1 MLYSLTK
8 ERQSLEL
15 SFPNTTFT
23 RKKNTMKHF
32 YYYLWIAFL
41 VGQAPVWG
49 QNATEKKHILVNDS
63 ITVDLPEVFV
73 KAERPL
79 VKVSEGKLQYDIPN
93 LVKDKPVDNAFD
105 VIGELP
111 GIQKEGD
118 KVSIIGTPSTS
129 ILINGRKSSMTAEQL
144 TDLLKSTSSSK
155 VKQID
160 VMYST
165 PPRFGLKGASINV
178 VIENDKS
185 LKDVLKG
192 EISLTG
198 KQGYFF
204 SSSGQ
209 ANLSYVGKN
218 YSADISYSASY
229 NHGRQEEEMTAQPI
243 VNGRPYDI
251 RQDDWYNFVSLSHN
265 IRGAFDFDL
274 KNKDRLSL
282 SYTGRFYD
290 PDKISRR
297 GALTEF
303 VGIQR
308 VETELELS
316 GASNL
321 HNARVDYV
329 SHKGFSAGMDYT
341 FYKNDDKQ
349 HLVNDFDKE
358 EKQTI
363 STLSS
368 QQVQRANLYLN
379 DSRKLVKGW
388 MLNCGLDAS
397 FSDTRNESGQLI
409 NDEEAPEGT
418 FRLKQKDYSVG
429 AFAGFTKQFGKKI
442 SLDAS
447 VSLQYY
453 KASVDSAG
461 KKKTLWNRVSLFP
474 QLNFTYKVAP
484 SGMLMFSFSSDKSYP
499 SYWMTTPNTY
509 YMNIYSSIIGNPDL
523 KPQLSYSMQLN
534 YILKSKYVFGLF
546 ANIQPDKIQQMT
558 YQCHDELRSVFQTV
572 NMDIYNM
579 YGAVAVI
586 PFRPFDFMSSR
597 LTLMGCAIHNK
608 GTLYDVSFDRKK
620 LFGRAELN
628 NTFYLT
634 KDRNLSLD
642 LRGYCISPVIQG
654 LYDIDLIYNVSA
666 GLTWTFAKKKMRLTV
681 RGNDLFEGGNPV
693 THVDEQGQKSR
704 MKLWQDSRNVT
715 FTLRYSFGGY
725 KEKKAKEVDTS
736 RFGTG
741 I

>member
-1 MLYSLTK
+1 
-8 ERQSLEL
+8 
-15 SFPNTTFT
+15 
-23 RKKNTMKHF
+23 MKHF
-32 YYYLWIAFL
+32 YHYLLTVFL
-41 VGQAPVWG
+41 AGQVPGWG
-49 QNATEKKHILVNDS
+49 QNATEKKHIFVNDS

-111 GIQKEGD
+111 GIQKDGD

-144 TDLLKSTSSSK
+144 AGLLKSTSSSK

-165 PPRFGLKGASINV
+165 PPRFGVKGASINV

-204 SSSGQ
+204 SPSGQ
-209 ANLSYVGKN
+209 ANLSYIGKN
-218 YSADISYSASY
+218 YSADISYSAAY
-229 NHGRQEEEMTAQPI
+229 DHGRQEEEMIARPT
-243 VNGRPYDI
+243 VNDRPYDI
-251 RQDDWYNFVSLSHN
+251 RQDDWYNNVSLSHN

-274 KNKDRLSL
+274 KSKDRLSL

-290 PDKISRR
+290 PDKVSRR

-303 VGIQR
+303 VDIRR

-321 HNARVDYV
+321 HNARMDYIG
-329 SHKGFSAGMDYT
+329 HKGFRAGMDYT

-349 HLVNDFDKE
+349 HLVNDFEKE
-358 EKQTI
+358 EEQTI

-368 QQVQRANLYLN
+368 QQVQRVDLYMN
-379 DSRKLVKGW
+379 DSRKLKKEW
-388 MLNCGLDAS
+388 MLDYGVDAS
-397 FSDTRNESGQLI
+397 FSDTRNESGQSI
-409 NDEEAPEGT
+409 NGGNAPEGT
-418 FRLKQKDYSVG
+418 FRLKQKDYSMG
-429 AFAGFTKQFGKKI
+429 AFAGFTKQFGKKV
-442 SLDAS
+442 SLNAS
-447 VSLQYY
+447 LSLQYY

-461 KKKTLWNRVSLFP
+461 KKKTLWNRAGLFP

-484 SGMLMFSFSSDKSYP
+484 SGMLMFSFSSDKTYP
-499 SYWMTTPNTY
+499 SYWMTTPTTY
-509 YMNIYSSIIGNPDL
+509 YMNVYSSIIGNPDL

-534 YILKSKYVFGLF
+534 YVLKSKYVFGLF
-546 ANIQPDKIQQMT
+546 TNIQPDKIQQMT
-558 YQCHDELRSVFQTV
+558 YQRHDELRSVFQTV

-608 GTLYDVSFDRKK
+608 GTLYDVFFDRKK

-634 KDRNLSLD
+634 EDRNLLLE

-654 LYDIDLIYNVSA
+654 LYDVDLIYNVSA

-693 THVDEQGQKSR
+693 TRVDEQGQKSR

-715 FTLRYSFGGY
+715 LTLRYSFGGY
-725 KEKKAKEVDTS
+725 KEKKGKRGRHFT
-736 RFGTG
+736 FGDGDLICLLSKYRDESTDG
-741 I
+741 GNVGRYSK

>member
-1 MLYSLTK
+1 
-8 ERQSLEL
+8 
-15 SFPNTTFT
+15 
-23 RKKNTMKHF
+23 MKHF
-32 YYYLWIAFL
+32 YHYLLTVFL
-41 VGQAPVWG
+41 AGQVPGWG
-49 QNATEKKHILVNDS
+49 QNDS

-111 GIQKEGD
+111 GIQKDGD

-144 TDLLKSTSSSK
+144 AGLLKSTSSSK

-165 PPRFGLKGASINV
+165 PPRFGVKGASINV

-204 SSSGQ
+204 SPSGQ
-209 ANLSYVGKN
+209 ANLSYIGKN
-218 YSADISYSASY
+218 YSADISYSAAY
-229 NHGRQEEEMTAQPI
+229 DHGRQEEEMIARPT
-243 VNGRPYDI
+243 VNDRPYDI
-251 RQDDWYNFVSLSHN
+251 RQDDWYNNVSLSHN

-274 KNKDRLSL
+274 KSKDRLSL

-290 PDKISRR
+290 PDKVSRR

-303 VGIQR
+303 VDIRR

-321 HNARVDYV
+321 HNARMDYIG
-329 SHKGFSAGMDYT
+329 HKGFRAGMDYT

-349 HLVNDFDKE
+349 HLVNDFEKE
-358 EKQTI
+358 EEQTI

-368 QQVQRANLYLN
+368 QQVQRVDLYMN
-379 DSRKLVKGW
+379 DSRKLKKEW
-388 MLNCGLDAS
+388 MLDYGVDAS
-397 FSDTRNESGQLI
+397 FSDTRNESGQSI
-409 NDEEAPEGT
+409 NGGNAPEGT
-418 FRLKQKDYSVG
+418 FRLKQKDYSMG
-429 AFAGFTKQFGKKI
+429 AFAGFTKQFGKKV
-442 SLDAS
+442 SLNAS
-447 VSLQYY
+447 LSLQYY

-461 KKKTLWNRVSLFP
+461 KKKTLWNRAGLFP

-484 SGMLMFSFSSDKSYP
+484 SGMLMFSFSSDKTYP
-499 SYWMTTPNTY
+499 SYWMTTPTTY
-509 YMNIYSSIIGNPDL
+509 YMNVYSSIIGNPDL

-534 YILKSKYVFGLF
+534 YVLKSKYVFGLF
-546 ANIQPDKIQQMT
+546 TNIQPDKIQQMT
-558 YQCHDELRSVFQTV
+558 YQRHDELRSVFQTV

-608 GTLYDVSFDRKK
+608 GTLYDVFFDRKK

-634 KDRNLSLD
+634 EDRNLLLE

-654 LYDIDLIYNVSA
+654 LYDVDLIYNVSA

-693 THVDEQGQKSR
+693 TRVDEQGQKSR

-715 FTLRYSFGGY
+715 LTLRYSFGGY

-736 RFGTG
+736 RLGTG

>member
-1 MLYSLTK
+1 
-8 ERQSLEL
+8 
-15 SFPNTTFT
+15 
-23 RKKNTMKHF
+23 MKHF
-32 YYYLWIAFL
+32 YHYLLTVFL
-41 VGQAPVWG
+41 AGQVPGWG
-49 QNATEKKHILVNDS
+49 QNATEKKHIFVNDS

-111 GIQKEGD
+111 GIQKDGD

-144 TDLLKSTSSSK
+144 AGLLKSTSSSK

-165 PPRFGLKGASINV
+165 PPRFGVKGASINV

-204 SSSGQ
+204 SPSGQ
-209 ANLSYVGKN
+209 ANLSYIGKN
-218 YSADISYSASY
+218 YSADISYSAAY
-229 NHGRQEEEMTAQPI
+229 DHGRQEEEMIARPT
-243 VNGRPYDI
+243 VNDRPYDI
-251 RQDDWYNFVSLSHN
+251 RQDDWYNNVSLSHN

-274 KNKDRLSL
+274 KSKDRLSL

-290 PDKISRR
+290 PDKVSRR

-303 VGIQR
+303 VDIRR

-321 HNARVDYV
+321 HNAR
-329 SHKGFSAGMDYT
+329 MDYT
-341 FYKNDDKQ
+341 FHKNDDKQ
-349 HLVNDFDKE
+349 HLVNDFEKE
-358 EKQTI
+358 EEQTI

-368 QQVQRANLYLN
+368 QQVQRVDLYMN
-379 DSRKLVKGW
+379 DSRKLKKEW
-388 MLNCGLDAS
+388 MLDYGVDAS
-397 FSDTRNESGQLI
+397 FSDTRNESGQSI
-409 NDEEAPEGT
+409 NGGNAPEGT
-418 FRLKQKDYSVG
+418 FRLKQKDYSMG
-429 AFAGFTKQFGKKI
+429 AFASFTKQFGKKV
-442 SLDAS
+442 SLNAS
-447 VSLQYY
+447 LSLQYY

-461 KKKTLWNRVSLFP
+461 KKKTLWNRAGLFP

-484 SGMLMFSFSSDKSYP
+484 SGMLMFSFSSDKTYP
-499 SYWMTTPNTY
+499 SYWMTTPTTY
-509 YMNIYSSIIGNPDL
+509 YMNVYSSIIGNPDL

-534 YILKSKYVFGLF
+534 YVLKSKYVFGLF
-546 ANIQPDKIQQMT
+546 TNIQPDKIQQMT
-558 YQCHDELRSVFQTV
+558 YQRHDELRSVFQTV

-608 GTLYDVSFDRKK
+608 GTLYDVFFDRKK

-634 KDRNLSLD
+634 EDRNLLLE

-654 LYDIDLIYNVSA
+654 LYDVDLIYNVSA

-693 THVDEQGQKSR
+693 TRVDEQGQKSR

-715 FTLRYSFGGY
+715 LTLRYSFGGY

-736 RFGTG
+736 RLGTG

>member
-1 MLYSLTK
+1 
-8 ERQSLEL
+8 
-15 SFPNTTFT
+15 
-23 RKKNTMKHF
+23 MKHF
-32 YYYLWIAFL
+32 YHYLLIVFL
-41 VGQAPVWG
+41 AGQAPVWG

-144 TDLLKSTSSSK
+144 AGLLKSTSSSK

-165 PPRFGLKGASINV
+165 PPRFGVKGASINV

-204 SSSGQ
+204 SPSGQ
-209 ANLSYVGKN
+209 ANLSYIGKN
-218 YSADISYSASY
+218 YSADISYSAAY
-229 NHGRQEEEMTAQPI
+229 NHSRQEEEMTARPT
-243 VNGRPYDI
+243 VNDRPYDI
-251 RQDDWYNFVSLSHN
+251 RQDDWYDNVSLSHN

-290 PDKISRR
+290 PDKVSRR

-303 VGIQR
+303 VDIQR

-321 HNARVDYV
+321 HNARMDYIG
-329 SHKGFSAGMDYT
+329 HKGFSAGMDYT

-349 HLVNDFDKE
+349 HLVNDFEKE
-358 EKQTI
+358 EEQTI

-368 QQVQRANLYLN
+368 QQVQRANLYMN
-379 DSRKLVKGW
+379 DSRKLKKEW
-388 MLNCGLDAS
+388 MLNYGLDAS
-397 FSDTRNESGQLI
+397 FSDTRNESGQSI
-409 NDEEAPEGT
+409 NGGQTPEGT
-418 FRLKQKDYSVG
+418 FRLKQKDYSMG
-429 AFAGFTKQFGKKI
+429 AFAGFTKQFGKKV
-442 SLDAS
+442 SLNAS
-447 VSLQYY
+447 LSLQYY

-484 SGMLMFSFSSDKSYP
+484 SGMLMFSFSSDKTYP

-509 YMNIYSSIIGNPDL
+509 YMNVYSSIIGNPDL

-546 ANIQPDKIQQMT
+546 TNIQPDKIQQMT
-558 YQCHDELRSVFQTV
+558 YQHHDELRSVFQTV

-634 KDRNLSLD
+634 KDRNLSLE

-654 LYDIDLIYNVSA
+654 LYDVDLIYNVSA

-693 THVDEQGQKSR
+693 THIDEQGQKSR

-715 FTLRYSFGGY
+715 LTLRYSFGGY
-725 KEKKAKEVDTS
+725 KEKKSKEVDTS